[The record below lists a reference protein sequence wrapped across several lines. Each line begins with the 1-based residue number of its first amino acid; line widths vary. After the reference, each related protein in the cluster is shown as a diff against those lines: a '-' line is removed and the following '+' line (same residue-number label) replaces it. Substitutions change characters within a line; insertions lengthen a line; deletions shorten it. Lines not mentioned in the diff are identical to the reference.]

1 MKFCSHC
8 GKEIADEAVVCVGCG
23 CSTESVKKQETPS
36 SVKYCGY
43 CGKELNTNAVVC
55 TNCGCAVSDSM
66 SVKSKSSSQN
76 KTLYNI
82 AKIFMFITIGAYA
95 LCFVSLLI
103 ANFLPNA
110 LYYVAFSRPIL
121 VSYTISSIIP
131 LAWII
136 PMTVVF
142 CRKVSNGERI
152 GMGFKICSLLFVN
165 IISGILML
173 CASEEN

>member
-23 CSTESVKKQETPS
+23 CSTENVKKQETPS

-43 CGKELNTNAVVC
+43 CGKELNINAVVC

-66 SVKSKSSSQN
+66 SIKSNSSSQS
-76 KTLYNI
+76 KTLYTI
-82 AKIFMFITIGAYA
+82 AKIFMFITIGAYG
-95 LCFVSLLI
+95 LCFVSLL
-103 ANFLPNA
+103 ALNFSPTIIVELA
-110 LYYVAFSRPIL
+110 LTYGGLIP
-121 VSYTISSIIP
+121 YTIASIVP
-131 LAWII
+131 LAWVI

-152 GMGFKICSLLFVN
+152 GIGFKICTLLFVN
-165 IISGILML
+165 TIAGILML
-173 CASEEN
+173 CASDN